1 MKNRNYRIGLAVAL
15 TIVIGLMG
23 IFLPGIVLNA
33 TNTSILNI
41 AATLPP
47 EYYSN
52 TTASISRNASSQL
65 SDYQKM
71 MLISGA
77 WESET
82 REVDIAESTLT
93 EYEAVKMA
101 QKAIDDLYNHNN
113 YPCTLDSGIKNWYTW
128 TAKLYKATDSSFHAY
143 AAYYWELTFDRYD
156 AKEHHTILMTENGT
170 VLCAY
175 TNIHYLNAD
184 SIADYLS
191 TDSEYASKSS
201 FISFTGDV
209 ETLPRYQ
216 NIDIPENHL
225 CVKSSFV
232 MVVGNRNMTTMSQ
245 VQEDYNNSETNN
257 EFYCL
262 HQLISE
268 YVYMYT
274 MIPYQPE

>member
-1 MKNRNYRIGLAVAL
+1 MKNKNYRISTAIAL
-15 TIVIGLMG
+15 TIVIGLVG

-41 AATLPP
+41 AATLPA

-52 TTASISRNASSQL
+52 TTPTISRNASSQL

-82 REVDIAESTLT
+82 KEADVAESTLT
-93 EYEAVKMA
+93 EYEAVNMA
-101 QKAIDDLYNHNN
+101 QQAIDNLYNHNN
-113 YPCTLDSGIKNWYTW
+113 YPCTLDSGFKNWYTW
-128 TAKLYKATDSSFHAY
+128 TATLYKATESNFHTY
-143 AAYYWELTFDRYD
+143 AAYYWKLTFDRYD
-156 AKEHHTILMTENGT
+156 AKEHHTILMTEDGT

-175 TNIHYLNAD
+175 TNIHYLIVD

-201 FISFTGDV
+201 FVNFTGDAT
-209 ETLPRYQ
+209 TLPRYQ
-216 NIDIPENHL
+216 NIEIPEDHL
-225 CVKSSFV
+225 RVKSSYV
-232 MVVGNRNMTTMSQ
+232 MVVGNRNMTNMSQ
-245 VQEDYNNSETNN
+245 VREDYDNSETSN
-257 EFYCL
+257 EFYCI

-274 MIPYQPE
+274 MIPYQP